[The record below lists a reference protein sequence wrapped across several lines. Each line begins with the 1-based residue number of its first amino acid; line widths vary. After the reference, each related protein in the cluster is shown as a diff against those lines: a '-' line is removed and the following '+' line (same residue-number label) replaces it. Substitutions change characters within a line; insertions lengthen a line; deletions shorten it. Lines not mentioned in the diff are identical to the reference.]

1 MYKRYSIVILLLT
14 SVLAMSCQK
23 FLEEVNP
30 NKLATDNFWKTL
42 DDCDAGLTSVYSAF
56 KNPNVLAIEAESN
69 RSDLTY
75 PGYGRPNTSNEYYLQ
90 MFTNA
95 SAAPNSK
102 WEALYRGIFR
112 ANQVIKAIN
121 DLSSTVKTAAETERA
136 NTIMAQ
142 ARFFRGL
149 YYFYLHNSF
158 NKGSVIIYDFV
169 PQNESEFYQSV
180 KPAAEVQA
188 FYLADLKFAYENLP
202 GRWANERDLG
212 RVTAGAAASVLGQ
225 SYLYDKDFATAKT
238 YFKDVIENP
247 DYGYALVAEIGDN
260 FTTKN
265 ELNSESIL
273 EIGYSL
279 KYKGEISVWSEDQ
292 VSNTLSYALSPVGGW
307 KTLYPSSWL
316 ILAYKNDK
324 MDESD
329 PRNYVTDA
337 GGVQRLRKYS
347 LRTSYSI
354 ALVDDPDLNYYGVTP
369 AQATFFN
376 NQETAYFRKYT
387 NWDIVRN
394 ETDIVPNIR
403 SGVNVR
409 VIRLADVYLMY
420 AECLIGQG
428 ADNSGVQE
436 ALTYIN
442 RVRHR
447 SALELLGPNGSGE
460 YPSASH
466 DNVSYTAE
474 TLMNHL
480 MYLERPLELSI
491 EGNAVRTIDMRRWG
505 ITKQRFQELSQKRY
519 YGEHYQYTK
528 VDGMPDWRWESILNE
543 GSKDGYKVIQDY
555 AQAAGNFN
563 QEAHAYWPLPSSEI
577 VSNPDLNGKK

>member
-1 MYKRYSIVILLLT
+1 MQKINVIVIFIMICVFST
-14 SVLAMSCQK
+14 SCQK

-30 NKLATDNFWKTL
+30 NKLATDNFWKNL
-42 DDCDAGLTSVYSAF
+42 DDCEAGLISVYSAF

-95 SAAPNSK
+95 SPAANSK

-112 ANQVIKAIN
+112 ANQVIKAVT
-121 DLSSTVKTAAETERA
+121 DLSGGLTTTESKRA
-136 NTIMAQ
+136 NTLLAQ

-149 YYFYLHNSF
+149 FYFYLHNSF
-158 NKGSVIIYDFV
+158 NKGSVIVYDFV
-169 PQNESEFYQSV
+169 PQNESEFYQPV
-180 KPAAEVQA
+180 KAASEVQA
-188 FYLADLKFAYENLP
+188 FYLADLKFAHENLP
-202 GRWANERDLG
+202 GKWLNERDLG
-212 RVTAGAAASVLGQ
+212 RATAGAAASLLGQ
-225 SYLYDKDFATAKT
+225 SYLYDKDYPTAKT

-247 DYGYALVAEIGDN
+247 AYGYSLADDIGDN
-260 FTTKN
+260 FTTQH

-292 VSNTLSYALSPVGGW
+292 VSNTLSYALSPIGGW

-316 ILAYKNDK
+316 IMAYKNDK
-324 MDESD
+324 LDKTD
-329 PRNYVTDA
+329 PRNFVTDA
-337 GGVQRLRKYS
+337 GGAQRLRKYS

-354 ALVDDPDLNYYGVTP
+354 ALVDDPDLKYYGVSA
-369 AQATFFN
+369 AQATYFN

-403 SGVNVR
+403 SGVNIR
-409 VIRLADVYLMY
+409 VIRLADVYLMQ
-420 AECLIGQG
+420 AECLIREG
-428 ADNSGVQE
+428 AIQE
-436 ALTYIN
+436 ALVLIN

-447 SALELLGPNGSGE
+447 SALQLLGANGSGE
-460 YPSASH
+460 FPGAEH
-466 DNVSYTAE
+466 DDLTYTAQ
-474 TLMNHL
+474 TLMDHL

-519 YGEHYQYTK
+519 YGEHFQYAK
-528 VDGMPDWRWESILNE
+528 VDNTQDWRWESILQE

-555 AQAAGNFN
+555 AQAAGNYN
-563 QEAHAYWPLPSSEI
+563 QEAHSYWPLPSSEI
-577 VSNPDLNGKK
+577 VSNPDLNGRKQ

>member
-1 MYKRYSIVILLLT
+1 MQKIKLILTLT
-14 SVLAMSCQK
+14 MISVFSMSCQK

-95 SAAPNSK
+95 SQAANSK

-112 ANQVIKAIN
+112 ANQVIKAVT
-121 DLSSTVKTAAETERA
+121 DLSAGFKTAAETQRG
-136 NTIMAQ
+136 NGILAQ
-142 ARFFRGL
+142 ARFFRGMF
-149 YYFYLHNSF
+149 YFYLHNSF

-180 KPAAEVQA
+180 KPATEVQA
-188 FYLADLKFAYENLP
+188 FYLADLKFAHENLP
-202 GRWANERDLG
+202 GKWTIERDLG
-212 RVTAGAAASVLGQ
+212 RVTAGAAASLLGQ
-225 SYLYDKDFATAKT
+225 SYLYDKDYATAKT

-247 DYGYALVAEIGDN
+247 AYGYALVNDIGDN
-260 FTTKN
+260 FTTRN

-316 ILAYKNDK
+316 IMAYKNDK
-324 MDESD
+324 LDKTD
-329 PRNYVTDA
+329 PRNFVSDPDGT
-337 GGVQRLRKYS
+337 QRLRKYS

-354 ALVDDPDLNYYGVTP
+354 ALVDDPDLKYYGLTT
-369 AQATFFN
+369 AQATYFN

-409 VIRLADVYLMY
+409 VIRLADVYLMQ
-420 AECLIGQG
+420 AECLIQEG
-428 ADNSGVQE
+428 AIQE
-436 ALTYIN
+436 AMALIN
-442 RVRHR
+442 KVRHR
-447 SALELLGPNGSGE
+447 SALQLLGTNGSGE
-460 YPSASH
+460 FPNAEH
-466 DNVSYTAE
+466 DNVTYTAQS
-474 TLMNHL
+474 LMDHL

-505 ITKQRFQELSQKRY
+505 ITKQRFLELSQKRY
-519 YGEHYQYTK
+519 YGEHFQYVK
-528 VDGMPDWRWESILNE
+528 VDNTPDWRWESILNE

-555 AQAAGNFN
+555 AQAAGNYN

-577 VSNPDLNGKK
+577 ISNPDLNGKK